1 MAVIRRI
8 LKICD
13 IRDCHACISPKGS
26 RKINCWKSGEARVPV
41 PHSWQRPCS
50 AACVRWGVFVHA
62 TRCGSTQPVQ
72 QRICCRS
79 RVAKSSRHF
88 LRRQLQQQ
96 RRHPSA
102 AGGGS
107 GKTRTEVDNIWPSIS
122 PQHDG

>member
-1 MAVIRRI
+1 MAVIRKI
-8 LKICD
+8 LKTCD

-62 TRCGSTQPVQ
+62 TRCGRWGRTAASTQPVQ
-72 QRICCRS
+72 LRICCRS

-96 RRHPSA
+96 QRRHPSA
-102 AGGGS
+102 AGGAGRRQWKNAH
-107 GKTRTEVDNIWPSIS
+107 G
-122 PQHDG
+122 GG